1 MAMKRFLTILKHRPR
16 ENDRER
22 RARLLNIIDGGLVLL
37 DLLILIG
44 TGTICNRN
52 HRHHRAGAALVRRFS
67 SSSFLNAE
75 VMRRSQKQT
84 RGVLL
89 IP

>member
-1 MAMKRFLTILKHRPR
+1 MAMKRFLSILKHRSR

-22 RARLLNIIDGGLVLL
+22 RARLLNIIVGDSVIL
-37 DLLILIG
+37 DLPILIG

-52 HRHHRAGAALVRRFS
+52 HKHHRVGAALVRRFS
-67 SSSFLNAE
+67 SSSFLDAG